1 MQAMMKEVYL
11 EIVGYQPHVIEAAIA
26 AIGQMPRAMDA
37 RMVRAMLF
45 HQSDEFDHGEMAL
58 RDYVGLGGSE
68 AYARN
73 RRMSPESFAVA
84 GMWWMI
90 PRLRDPFAY
99 LGALYL
105 FEGLTPTVTDLV
117 KSRLRAKGMGDSSLE
132 YVEFYSTEDIKHANL
147 VNHMIAQAVRKFP
160 ECAEAVKH
168 GYECFEAVYPLPVW
182 RCAFQR
188 AMRQQRL
195 A

>member
-1 MQAMMKEVYL
+1 MDPPNKKSSQPRQFSLQAL
-11 EIVGYQPHVIEAAIA
+11 
-26 AIGQMPRAMDA
+26 
-37 RMVRAMLF
+37 
-45 HQSDEFDHGEMAL
+45 
-58 RDYVGLGGSE
+58 
-68 AYARN
+68 
-73 RRMSPESFAVA
+73 
-84 GMWWMI
+84 
-90 PRLRDPFAY
+90 
-99 LGALYL
+99 
-105 FEGLTPTVTDLV
+105 GLTPTVTDLV